1 MANKQ
6 ICSVDVVDSM
16 TDEDKLLVN
25 IDGKLRQIKVDNI
38 PSKIDPEEF
47 TATKQ
52 QIINNDLWND
62 TKSYV
67 VGDLIIHNNVLYEC
81 IINNV
86 GRTPPNTEYWK
97 PRSLYDFN
105 KEINELNN
113 SFDELNSKLV
123 DVQKLNRLLYTVD
136 DGQAAIT
143 SGSGVDINGLD
154 QYTDIALIF
163 NDRTQATFSTHQN
176 ETSNNVSCSIPCL
189 AYNGSVWIPCVK
201 YCRLDRYPNRLWIH
215 ELYDIDFYGNR
226 YTDGRSIVGIV
237 GVR

>member
-16 TDEDKLLVN
+16 TNEDKLLVN

-86 GRTPPNTEYWK
+86 GQMPPNTEYWK
-97 PRSLYDFN
+97 PRSLSDFN

-113 SFDELNSKLV
+113 SLDELNSKLQTKIKHAV
-123 DVQKLNRLLYTVD
+123 IMDARTDANGNYTLP
-136 DGQAAIT
+136 
-143 SGSGVDINGLD
+143 SS
-154 QYTDIALIF
+154 
-163 NDRTQATFSTHQN
+163 
-176 ETSNNVSCSIPCL
+176 
-189 AYNGSVWIPCVK
+189 YNGKLILAVRTTAELIAYAIGYNLTTPFIHFMQFNGTILSDYTLGFIV
-201 YCRLDRYPNRLWIH
+201 YYLDS
-215 ELYDIDFYGNR
+215 DI
-226 YTDGRSIVGIV
+226 
-237 GVR
+237 